1 MVVYAPRMSPFPG
14 ADDAM
19 TTLRLAA
26 AMIALLAVPLP
37 GHAQQAAPPAVSVG
51 VVAVVEEDV
60 TQSVAFIGRI
70 EAVDRVSL
78 VARVTGFLE
87 QQAFRDGQ
95 EVKKDDLLFVIER
108 EPFVASVSA
117 AKAALASAEA
127 QKLNAD
133 VQLARAEEL
142 VRTNNIP
149 VATRDQRRAEA
160 AAAAAGVLE
169 ARAALEQAE
178 INLAYTLIRA
188 PVAGRIGRAAF
199 TVGNVVTPQ
208 SGTLALLVS
217 QDPMF
222 VTFPISQRLVL
233 DFKRQQLAK
242 AEAGDAQPAP
252 GVVRVTFADGSVY
265 GEPGALDFVDV
276 TVGQGTDTVLARAR
290 IANPQRL
297 LTDGMFVSVRVEGGE
312 AEKKIVI
319 PQAAIMLD
327 QQGAFVFVA
336 DQGRAAVRRIRT
348 GQPQGGRVAVEEGLK
363 PGDLLVVD
371 GIQRIRPGAPVQPV
385 PQAPRAD
392 GGAAPA
398 GRAG

>member
-1 MVVYAPRMSPFPG
+1 
-14 ADDAM
+14 M
-19 TTLRLAA
+19 TTFRLAA
-26 AMIALLAVPLP
+26 AMVALLAASSPAT
-37 GHAQQAAPPAVSVG
+37 AQPAAPPAVSVG
-51 VVAVVEEDV
+51 VVTVAEEDV
-60 TQSVAFIGRI
+60 TQATAFIGRI
-70 EAVDRVSL
+70 EAVDRVAL

-160 AAAAAGVLE
+160 AEAAAKVLE
-169 ARAALEQAE
+169 ARASLEQAE

-222 VTFPISQRLVL
+222 VTFPVSQRLLL
-233 DFKRQQLAK
+233 DLKRAQVGDGQG
-242 AEAGDAQPAP
+242 EAARRAQVA
-252 GVVRVTFADGSVY
+252 VRVAFADGSVY
-265 GEPGALDFVDV
+265 GEVGAIDFVDV
-276 TVGQGTDTVLARAR
+276 TVGQGTDTVAVRAR
-290 IANPQRL
+290 IGNPQRL
-297 LTDGMFVSVRVEGGE
+297 LTDGMFVTVRVEGRE
-312 AEKKIVI
+312 PEKKIVI

-336 DQGRAAVRRIRT
+336 DGGRAAVRRIRT
-348 GQPQGGRVAVEEGLK
+348 GQTQGNRIAVEEGLR
-363 PGDLLVVD
+363 PGELLVVD
-371 GIQRIRPGAPVQPV
+371 GVQRIRPGAPVQPV

-392 GGAAPA
+392 AAP

>member
-1 MVVYAPRMSPFPG
+1 MRTFS
-14 ADDAM
+14 
-19 TTLRLAA
+19 LATA
-26 AMIALLAVPLP
+26 IIALLAVPL
-37 GHAQQAAPPAVSVG
+37 HSVAQQAAPPAVSVG
-51 VVAVVEEDV
+51 VVAVTEEDV
-60 TQSVAFIGRI
+60 TQAVAFIGRI
-70 EAVDRVSL
+70 EAVDRVAL

-117 AKAALASAEA
+117 AKASLASAEA

-160 AAAAAGVLE
+160 AEAAAKVLE

-222 VTFPISQRLVL
+222 VTFPVSQRLLL
-233 DFKRQQLAK
+233 DLKRQQIGDGQG
-242 AEAGDAQPAP
+242 EAARRSQVA
-252 GVVRVTFADGSVY
+252 VRVAFADGTVY
-265 GEPGALDFVDV
+265 GEVGEIDFVDV
-276 TVGQGTDTVLARAR
+276 TVGQGTDTVAVRAR
-290 IANPQRL
+290 VGNPQRL
-297 LTDGMFVSVRVEGGE
+297 LTDGMFVSVRVEGRE
-312 AEKKIVI
+312 PEKKIVI

-336 DQGRAAVRRIRT
+336 EQGRAAVRRIRT
-348 GQPQGGRVAVEEGLK
+348 GQQQGNRIAVEDGLK
-363 PGDLLVVD
+363 PGDMLVVD
-371 GIQRIRPGAPVQPV
+371 GIQRIRPGVPVQAV

-392 GGAAPA
+392 AAT

>member
-1 MVVYAPRMSPFPG
+1 
-14 ADDAM
+14 M
-19 TTLRLAA
+19 TAFRFAA
-26 AMIALLAVPLP
+26 AMLAVLAAFPAA
-37 GHAQQAAPPAVSVG
+37 AQQATPPAVSVG
-51 VVAVVEEDV
+51 VVAVTEEDV
-60 TQSVAFIGRI
+60 TQSTVFIGRI
-70 EAVDRVSL
+70 EAVDRVAL

-117 AKAALASAEA
+117 ARAALASAEA
-127 QKLNAD
+127 QKQNAD

-142 VRTNNIP
+142 VRSNNIP

-169 ARAALEQAE
+169 AQAALEQAE

-222 VTFPISQRLVL
+222 VTFPVSQRLLL
-233 DFKRQQLAK
+233 DLKRAQLANGQV
-242 AEAGDAQPAP
+242 EGAQRGQVA
-252 GVVRVTFADGSVY
+252 VRVAFADGSVY
-265 GEPGALDFVDV
+265 GEAGTIDFVDV
-276 TVGQGTDTVLARAR
+276 TVGQGTDTVPVRAR

-297 LTDGMFVSVRVEGGE
+297 LTDGMFVSVRVEGRE
-312 AEKKIVI
+312 PEKKIVI

-336 DQGRAAVRRIRT
+336 DQGRAAVRRLRT
-348 GQPQGGRVAVEEGLK
+348 GQAQGGRIAVEDGLK

-371 GIQRIRPGAPVQPV
+371 GIQRLRPGMPVQAV

-392 GGAAPA
+392 ASPGAPA
-398 GRAG
+398 RNRAG